1 MDDLDQVDEL
11 LDKSD
16 SKLLDFERQMF
27 LDLIYNDALVICG
40 KGISYENVLYNLLR
54 VYIDPANLIL
64 VLNCDDNEEITYTK
78 LLNSPHVHA
87 VANTANEREKN
98 YLDGGVQFISTRI
111 LVVDLLKKR
120 IPIELIT
127 GIFVL
132 RAHKI
137 IESCQEAF
145 ALRLYRQQNKTGF
158 IKAFSSSAEAF
169 TYGYGHIEKVMR
181 NLFVCQLFLWPRF
194 HALIQKSMKAYEP
207 ISVEFHIPMTHKMV
221 LIQTHILDLMNFIV
235 KELKRINPKL
245 DLEEVNVENCVT
257 KRFHKILQSQLDTVW
272 NQLSSKTKLLIA
284 DLKVLRSLMFT
295 TIYNDPISL
304 YSTLRQY
311 RTADYAMSNSG
322 WTLLSAAEQ
331 IFKVSKERVFN
342 AKEEFDPEPCPKWKA
357 LSEILKVEIPTD
369 IKTVIKDKS
378 QDFDKN
384 VPIKILILCNDART
398 CYQLNQYLTQGH
410 ERTLFFAA
418 MKNDITVQ
426 KLSDKYKSI
435 NGGSGIVKDSVIVKN
450 IKTFESK
457 PVKPTSSKPQNVP
470 LVMSVLK
477 KRTRNEVED
486 TKDDSKDVTENSK
499 EILDSDSMEDDYFRD
514 SYVLTMSQ
522 NIDGNE
528 SSSGSDFDLTLLE
541 NVAFEL
547 CSEFV
552 DLDLTAIIN
561 TMQKPTVFIQTF
573 RSDQNKMMTLDKTL
587 SEMNPDYIVM
597 YNSNVSAIRQ
607 IEVHE
612 ARLQRHPKRRLKVF
626 VLMHDKTVEEQS
638 FLTNLRRE
646 KKAFELL
653 IHTKRIMVIPEY
665 QDGKSDVTDF
675 VQKSPEEESNTR
687 QAGGQAGSST
697 QDSKKELPKII
708 VDMREFRSE
717 LPCLIHKRGIEVVP
731 LTITIGD
738 YILSPEICVERKS
751 ISDLIGSLNSGR
763 LYNQCIQMTRF
774 YSKPILLIEFD
785 QNRPFHLQ
793 GHFMLSTDSN
803 SMNADIVQK
812 LQLLTIHFP
821 KLRIVWSPSPYATA
835 QLFEELKLNKAEP
848 DTTIAIQLGSE
859 DPTME
864 FDAITDKFN
873 ANIHDFLLKLP
884 GINSKNINAVMR
896 KGKSLKDLL
905 KLTVVELTE
914 LLGNTKDAKQ
924 LWEIFHNSHKP
935 VAEEKTF
942 GKFKKNYKKF

>member
-1 MDDLDQVDEL
+1 MHDLIQVDEL

-40 KGISYENVLYNLLR
+40 KGISYEKVLYNLLK

-64 VLNCDDNEEITYTK
+64 VLNCDDNEEIIYKK

-98 YLDGGVQFISTRI
+98 YLDGGIQFISTRI

-194 HALIQKSMKAYEP
+194 HALIQKSMKSYEP
-207 ISVEFHIPMTHKMV
+207 ISVEFHIPMTHRMV

-235 KELKRINPKL
+235 KELKRINPRL

-284 DLKVLRSLMFT
+284 DLKVLRSLMFS

-311 RTADYAMSNSG
+311 RTAEYAMSNSG

-342 AKEEFDPEPCPKWKA
+342 GKDEFDPEPSPKWKA

-369 IKTVIKDKS
+369 IKAVIKDKN

-418 MKNDITVQ
+418 MKNDVTIQ

-435 NGGSGIVKDSVIVKN
+435 NE
-450 IKTFESK
+450 FE
-457 PVKPTSSKPQNVP
+457 
-470 LVMSVLK
+470 
-477 KRTRNEVED
+477 E
-486 TKDDSKDVTENSK
+486 
-499 EILDSDSMEDDYFRD
+499 
-514 SYVLTMSQ
+514 
-522 NIDGNE
+522 
-528 SSSGSDFDLTLLE
+528 
-541 NVAFEL
+541 
-547 CSEFV
+547 
-552 DLDLTAIIN
+552 LDLTSIV
-561 TMQKPTVFIQTF
+561 TSMQKPTVFIQTF

-587 SEMNPDYIVM
+587 DEMAPDYIVM

-675 VQKSPEEESNTR
+675 EDKSPDKEANTR
-687 QAGGQAGSST
+687 QAGGQEETST
-697 QDSKKELPKII
+697 LASKRERPKII

-763 LYNQCIQMTRF
+763 LYNQCIQMARF

-803 SMNADIVQK
+803 SMNSDIVQK

-835 QLFEELKLNKAEP
+835 QLFEELKLNKPEP
-848 DTTIAIQLGSE
+848 DSTVAIQLGSE

-864 FDAITDKFN
+864 FDAITDKYN

-884 GINSKNINAVMR
+884 GINSKNINTIMR
-896 KGKSLKDLL
+896 KGKSLKELL
-905 KLTVVELTE
+905 KLNVTELIE

-942 GKFKKNYKKF
+942 GKFKKNYKRF

>member
-1 MDDLDQVDEL
+1 
-11 LDKSD
+11 
-16 SKLLDFERQMF
+16 
-27 LDLIYNDALVICG
+27 
-40 KGISYENVLYNLLR
+40 
-54 VYIDPANLIL
+54 
-64 VLNCDDNEEITYTK
+64 
-78 LLNSPHVHA
+78 
-87 VANTANEREKN
+87 
-98 YLDGGVQFISTRI
+98 
-111 LVVDLLKKR
+111 
-120 IPIELIT
+120 
-127 GIFVL
+127 
-132 RAHKI
+132 
-137 IESCQEAF
+137 
-145 ALRLYRQQNKTGF
+145 
-158 IKAFSSSAEAF
+158 
-169 TYGYGHIEKVMR
+169 
-181 NLFVCQLFLWPRF
+181 
-194 HALIQKSMKAYEP
+194 
-207 ISVEFHIPMTHKMV
+207 
-221 LIQTHILDLMNFIV
+221 
-235 KELKRINPKL
+235 
-245 DLEEVNVENCVT
+245 
-257 KRFHKILQSQLDTVW
+257 
-272 NQLSSKTKLLIA
+272 
-284 DLKVLRSLMFT
+284 
-295 TIYNDPISL
+295 
-304 YSTLRQY
+304 
-311 RTADYAMSNSG
+311 MSNSG

-342 AKEEFDPEPCPKWKA
+342 SKEEFDPEPCPKWKA

-384 VPIKILILCNDART
+384 DPIKILILCNDART

-426 KLSDKYKSI
+426 KLSTKYKSI
-435 NGGSGIVKDSVIVKN
+435 NGGSGIVKDSVNVKN
-450 IKTFESK
+450 IKTFETK
-457 PVKPTSSKPQNVP
+457 PEKPTTAGTSKPQNIP

-477 KRTRNEVED
+477 KRSRNEEE
-486 TKDDSKDVTENSK
+486 TKDENKDVTEQSK
-499 EILDSDSMEDDYFRD
+499 VFSDSDTIEDDYFRD

-528 SSSGSDFDLTLLE
+528 STSGSDFNLTLLD

-552 DLDLTAIIN
+552 DLDLTAIIS

-675 VQKSPEEESNTR
+675 VQKSPEIESNTR
-687 QAGGQAGSST
+687 QAGGQAASST
-697 QDSKKELPKII
+697 QDSKKELSKII

-763 LYNQCIQMTRF
+763 LYNQCIQMARF

-835 QLFEELKLNKAEP
+835 QLFEELKQNKAEP
-848 DTTIAIQLGSE
+848 DSTVAIQLGSE

-905 KLTVVELTE
+905 KLNVVELTE

-924 LWEIFHNSHKP
+924 LWEIFHNTHKP

-942 GKFKKNYKKF
+942 GKFKKNYKRF